1 MIKKI
6 KREDLRKIG
15 IYLIIVLSIANFVI
29 RPLNSKIKRNKEM
42 LSELKQTYLLK
53 KELYEKKLY
62 FSQISQVTDEPK
74 SLSLLYPKD
83 ISYNLIRTK
92 VLKWLIKKAEEKGLT
107 VRSFEIPE
115 VKKGKEITRINVL
128 LRIKGKIKP
137 FLEYLK
143 IVETY
148 DKLILIRNLELYPFG
163 QEFNINI
170 TFSFFRRE
178 I

>member
-1 MIKKI
+1 VIKKI

-42 LSELKQTYLLK
+42 LLELKQTYLLK

-107 VRSFEIPE
+107 VRSFEILEP
-115 VKKGKEITRINVL
+115 KKGQKLTEMNVS
-128 LRIKGKIKP
+128 LRLKGKIKS

-143 IVETY
+143 MVESH
-148 DKLILIRNLELYPFG
+148 DKLILIRNLELYLSR
-163 QEFNINI
+163 QECNINI

-178 I
+178 M

>member
-1 MIKKI
+1 VIKKI

-15 IYLIIVLSIANFVI
+15 IYLIIILSIINFI
-29 RPLNSKIKRNKEM
+29 IKPLNSKIKRNKGM

-62 FSQISQVTDEPK
+62 LTQTSQVIGEPK
-74 SLSLLYPKD
+74 SLSLLYSKD

-92 VLKWLIKKAEEKGLT
+92 VLKWLIKKAEEKGLM

-115 VKKGKEITRINVL
+115 VKKEKEITRINVL
-128 LRIKGKIKP
+128 LCLKGKIKP

-143 IVETY
+143 MVETY
-148 DKLILIRNLELYPFG
+148 NKLILIRNLELYPLG
-163 QEFNINI
+163 QEFNITI

-178 I
+178 T